1 MKRQL
6 KPYERIVGD
15 RIVGETSN
23 GRSEFTLGWRH
34 RLLLDRWLTP
44 AAGRQRAGRVAT
56 FVMLNPSRADAE
68 ENDATIRRC
77 IGYARA
83 LGADTLRVRNL
94 HTFAATDRAV
104 LLAQRAGRTGAD
116 AENDAL
122 IIEAAR
128 SAEWTIAAWG
138 ADGAAWDRGRAV
150 EQLLRAAG
158 VPLLALRILK
168 GGHPGHPLYLPK
180 TLRPEPWERPGEGD
194 LVPMRASRRLAA
206 SGA

>member
-6 KPYERIVGD
+6 KPYERIVD
-15 RIVGETSN
+15 SRIVGETRN
-23 GRSEFTLGWRH
+23 GRSVFTPGWRH

-44 AAGRQRAGRVAT
+44 AAGPRHPGRVAT

-68 ENDATIRRC
+68 ENDSTIRRC

-94 HTFAATDRAV
+94 HTFAATDRSV

-122 IIEAAR
+122 IVDAAR
-128 SAEWTIAAWG
+128 SADWTIAAWG
-138 ADGAAWDRGRAV
+138 ADGAKWDRGRAV
-150 EQLLRAAG
+150 EDLLRSAG
-158 VPLLALRILK
+158 VRLLALKILK
-168 GGHPGHPLYLPK
+168 DGHPGHPLYLPK
-180 TLRPEPWERPGEGD
+180 TLRPQAW
-194 LVPMRASRRLAA
+194 RR
-206 SGA
+206 S